1 MQQTYDLSRVIVLS
15 PEHQRKSIQ
24 FPRDTPVLV
33 HSSDPLSAL
42 LNIMFSSSLNM
53 YSQVQVRLNESLYP
67 MITST
72 FVWLFMIENQ
82 T

>member
-15 PEHQRKSIQ
+15 PEYQRKSIQ
-24 FPRDTPVLV
+24 FPRDTPVLA

-42 LNIMFSSSLNM
+42 LNNMFSSSLNM
-53 YSQVQVRLNESLYP
+53 YSQVQARLNESLYP
-67 MITST
+67 TITST